1 MQKAPGQSDQGQV
14 DLKRGP
20 WGFGGPACI
29 DIALKLQKFRLDHQ
43 KCARKLKQLMHLAKC
58 GGRASA
64 AEGVRQAVPKAP
76 DPAIWAQTRGTPY
89 AGKAFSR
96 AGGAPRMPNTL
107 LGFKGSSWAAKKG
120 AGATPGLAQSLPA
133 HCASVAARTLATC
146 TRHRSAQTCAMAMAG
161 GRDQPV
167 NVVQAAKAG
176 AGASGAASCGSQHLT
191 APSPGRTP

>member
-20 WGFGGPACI
+20 WGFGGPECI
-29 DIALKLQKFRLDHQ
+29 DIALKLQKFRLDHK

-64 AEGVRQAVPKAP
+64 AEGVRQAVLKAP
-76 DPAIWAQTRGTPY
+76 DPAIWDQTRGTPY

-107 LGFKGSSWAAKKG
+107 FGLQRFQLGGKKRRRGHAWASSVP
-120 AGATPGLAQSLPA
+120 TA
-133 HCASVAARTLATC
+133 HCASVAVRTLAAC
-146 TRHRSAQTCAMAMAG
+146 ARHRSAQTCATAMAG